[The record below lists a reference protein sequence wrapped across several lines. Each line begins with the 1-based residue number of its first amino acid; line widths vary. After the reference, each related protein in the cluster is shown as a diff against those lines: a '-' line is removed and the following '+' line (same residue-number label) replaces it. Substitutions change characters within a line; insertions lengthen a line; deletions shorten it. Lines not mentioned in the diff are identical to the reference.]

1 MTIDSAVVD
10 DLKADDLL
18 LEPFRERL
26 LKLVDEIGETEV
38 RRLCDDD
45 YALRRLLLA
54 RLNNIDKAYSMALDV
69 LRWRSQIK
77 PSELKVSDFATAN
90 SQACWR
96 FAGYA
101 KNKWPII
108 LIKAN
113 CWDPAKY
120 SLDEYVKMVAFFLER
135 NEKRMNPADPEAKNY
150 IVMDMKGMSYLKS
163 DFRKIRQLVKLITA
177 YFPER
182 LGNCVVCNADTVT
195 YWIWNIISPLIDK
208 RTKSKVKFFRSN
220 FHELLD
226 QHIGLE
232 HVGEHLGGTH
242 ADWPPLTEESED
254 GYKWTGVIT
263 RQETTKTEASD
274 VSQLPEEIASC

>member
-1 MTIDSAVVD
+1 MTIDSVVE
-10 DLKADDLL
+10 DLKADDSLL
-18 LEPFRERL
+18 VPFRERL

-38 RRLCDDD
+38 RRICDDD

-54 RLNNIDKAYSMALDV
+54 RLNNIDKAYSMAVDV

-90 SQACWR
+90 SQACWH

-101 KNKWPII
+101 KNNWPII

-113 CWDPAKY
+113 CWDPTKY

-135 NEKRMNPADPEAKNY
+135 NEKRMNPADPEAKNCV
-150 IVMDMKGMSYLKS
+150 VMDMKGMSYLKLC
-163 DFRKIRQLVKLITA
+163 FRKIRQLVKLIAA

-195 YWIWNIISPLIDK
+195 CWIYSFRFVISTT
-208 RTKSKVKFFRSN
+208 RT
-220 FHELLD
+220 
-226 QHIGLE
+226 
-232 HVGEHLGGTH
+232 
-242 ADWPPLTEESED
+242 
-254 GYKWTGVIT
+254 
-263 RQETTKTEASD
+263 
-274 VSQLPEEIASC
+274 